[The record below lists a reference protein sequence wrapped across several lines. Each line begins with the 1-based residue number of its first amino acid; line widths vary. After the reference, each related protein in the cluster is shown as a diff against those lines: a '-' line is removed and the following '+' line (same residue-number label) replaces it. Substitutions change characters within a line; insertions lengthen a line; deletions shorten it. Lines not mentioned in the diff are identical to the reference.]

1 MADVRGSLPLSYVHK
16 KHWADWV
23 RFLHAEKDKYWPNDT
38 VGKTE
43 PPALVLLPPNS
54 RPMADPKHACSL
66 ELARM
71 VASGRMKPYEIILLQ
86 ITEQKTKIFSRSGDN
101 ETAID
106 SDSDDSTCS
115 DNSTDSDDDDYTDS
129 SADSLDSDLSIFE
142 NYEQEMAGL
151 LNGLDMK
158 L

>member
-1 MADVRGSLPLSYVHK
+1 
-16 KHWADWV
+16 
-23 RFLHAEKDKYWPNDT
+23 
-38 VGKTE
+38 
-43 PPALVLLPPNS
+43 
-54 RPMADPKHACSL
+54 
-66 ELARM
+66 
-71 VASGRMKPYEIILLQ
+71 MKPYEIILLQ